1 MKRLNSHFKVRTWLL
16 LGLLP
21 TLTGV
26 AGWIGWGLYGDLRRI
41 ILEGFDRQLTS
52 PSVVVAAFVDPIEHQ
67 WLAEERAVRALAY
80 AETDDVFYALADS
93 SGSTRMVTLIPD
105 TGRITQP
112 ELVLDEPIIDL
123 AFESSTDRLIGL
135 SADRRVLVWIDP
147 RSGQTTQIPGS
158 PTDILEIGD
167 APGMEGV
174 WMRRSDRLERWNPNT
189 SLVEEIRAI
198 PEADERPHLVGSD
211 PSTAAVLLINS
222 VHRRLVWI
230 AENSD
235 DDLVGPWVGETDLP
249 AEMGYDSRRARWV
262 MAQERLRGVDPT
274 VGAETADEFLAAY
287 GREDTDEYRR
297 LMAPLM
303 RLHHRLGLSF
313 LYTQI
318 VEAPDRITYVADSP
332 ESGTYSALMSKDT
345 LPATEVAGIT
355 HLKSEGSLH
364 FTGLQQWEQ
373 WGWLKSAFAPIF
385 DDNGRVVAMAGT
397 DFNASVIS
405 HSTRRAL
412 LSVFLIGGLTLVIAS
427 GWSLV
432 VSRWLRRPI
441 EDLKAQALSVA
452 AGDFRRV
459 RVAGSKEVNG
469 LAAVF
474 NEASAVMEKSVT
486 NLTNEV
492 NLLLRRRDQAEVQRV
507 FVHALSPDA
516 AFAEISTVEVMEAPL
531 GLGGVVSLDADQKL
545 VWWED
550 PAASSADRPLVKMGS
565 QAGQV
570 RVRFGGLQNAES
582 PPTRWP
588 EGVSVVLRLDT
599 QARTAVGWYRDAR
612 DRFSLDHSGSVSTV
626 GWAERGPVLKL
637 IDFRLKEDS
646 K

>member
-1 MKRLNSHFKVRTWLL
+1 ML

-26 AGWIGWGLYGDLRRI
+26 AIWIGWGLYGDLRRI

-52 PSVVVAAFVDPIEHQ
+52 PSVVVAAFVDPVDHQ
-67 WLAEERAVRALAY
+67 WLAEDRAVRALAY
-80 AETDDVFYALADS
+80 SENKDVFYALAES
-93 SGSTRMVTLIPD
+93 AGSTRLVTLMPA
-105 TGRITQP
+105 TGRIAET
-112 ELVLDEPIIDL
+112 EFSVMEGIIDL
-123 AFESSTDRLIGL
+123 AYEPIADRLVGL
-135 SADRRVLVWIDP
+135 SADRGSLVWIDFQA
-147 RSGQTTQIPGS
+147 GQKTEIPGS
-158 PTDILEIGD
+158 PTDILEIAD

-174 WMRRSDRLERWNPNT
+174 WVRRSDRLERWNLG
-189 SLVEEIRAI
+189 SLQVAETRAI
-198 PEADERPHLVGSD
+198 PAVHQSCRLAGSAPKSEAVMLTNADNRQLVWVTENSQEHLVQ
-211 PSTAAVLLINS
+211 A
-222 VHRRLVWI
+222 
-230 AENSD
+230 
-235 DDLVGPWVGETDLP
+235 WVGETDFP
-249 AEMGYDSRRARWV
+249 EEMGYDRKRQRWV

-274 VGAETADEFLAAY
+274 AGAETGDQFLAAY

-297 LMAPLM
+297 LMAPLI
-303 RLHHRLGLSF
+303 RLHNRLGLSF

-318 VEAPDRITYVADSP
+318 VEAPDRIIYVADSP
-332 ESGTYSALMSKDT
+332 ESGTYSALRSTDV

-355 HLKSEGSLH
+355 RLKAEGSLY

-385 DDNGRVVAMAGT
+385 DENGKVVAMAGT

-405 HSTRRAL
+405 HSTRQAL
-412 LSVFLIGGLTLVIAS
+412 LAVFLIGGLTLVVAS

-459 RVAGSKEVNG
+459 HVAGSKEVNS

-516 AFAEISTVEVMEAPL
+516 VFAEISTVEVVEAPL
-531 GLGGVVSLDADQKL
+531 GLGGVVSLDADHKL

-550 PAASSADRPLVKMGS
+550 LAAPGGERPLVKMGS

-570 RVRFGGLQNAES
+570 RVRFGGMQDSES
-582 PPTRWP
+582 QPSRWP
-588 EGVSVVLRLDT
+588 EGVAVVLRLDT

-612 DRFSLDHSGSVSTV
+612 DRFSLAHSGSDSTV

-637 IDFRLKEDS
+637 IGFRLKEDS